1 MPQFNVYS
9 NQSWFIM
16 KKSSKKSASYM
27 CFSASLFGTA
37 NAFRSTSIVWLYASC
52 SVCVVGNHAKMV
64 FWFWYKMRQM
74 HFPNAMCLNAADAG
88 FKGCNRK
95 TFCSYCIGMQWTD
108 SVWTW
113 LEENECS
120 CIATSF
126 SVFFFNIIMRFL
138 NAQHFFFLFF
148 FFCFCWYFHTLFYN
162 PHSIV
167 VYI

>member
-27 CFSASLFGTA
+27 CFSSSLFGTA

-126 SVFFFNIIMRFL
+126 SVFFLILSCDFWMRNI
-138 NAQHFFFLFF
+138 FFSFSFSSASADIF
-148 FFCFCWYFHTLFYN
+148 THYFTIRI
-162 PHSIV
+162 P
-167 VYI
+167 